1 MACKEHPANTLWP
14 FRAFTLTKMNILMA
28 FIDDVNYWL
37 LDEIFITF
45 STQKGQIQRR
55 RDFSKFYGKVYRRH
69 ISMIPI
75 WSHLK
80 KKYICSK
87 RISIFTHFS
96 HEKIPPK
103 FSFHI
108 KKSVLKITI
117 FPTRIVMGLVNLSAS
132 WQLFITQKDFS
143 STTTTRSVSRR
154 LSFVYIFEATWPE
167 MS

>member
-28 FIDDVNYWL
+28 FMDDVNYWL

-80 KKYICSK
+80 KNTYVLNWDFD
-87 RISIFTHFS
+87 SIADIYFYSFLSWKNTTKVFFS
-96 HEKIPPK
+96 HQKVSAENNY
-103 FSFHI
+103 
-108 KKSVLKITI
+108 
-117 FPTRIVMGLVNLSAS
+117 FPYPDCNGTGQPVSLLTVVHYSKGL
-132 WQLFITQKDFS
+132 
-143 STTTTRSVSRR
+143 
-154 LSFVYIFEATWPE
+154 
-167 MS
+167 